1 MAPLRLPR
9 RLLLLT
15 AVVAV
20 CLVPAA
26 SSEAAIVT
34 VGSPLTATFGS
45 SSAPCTGAICT
56 VTAASLGEPGARV
69 ASPVAGTVIR
79 WHVLKASG
87 GFKLRVLRP
96 TVASTYFADGTSAVG
111 TPSDGGLQT
120 FATSLPIRAGDLI
133 GVEATSTS
141 AGLGFGVAFGSEG
154 IVLKPP
160 PADGTSAVKNS
171 FYGNQEFAFN
181 AEVQPTPTLASL
193 SPAAGSTAGGT
204 AVTIAGTDFE
214 GATAVRF
221 GAVPASVFHV
231 DSEGQISATAP
242 AAGPGPVKVTVVTP
256 GGSVTSAASFT
267 YATPLQP
274 AGATCKVPNLSGRK
288 LRASKKRSRGA
299 HCKVGKVIKRGDA
312 TAKTGRVVK
321 QVPKAGLTG
330 AAGTKIRVV
339 LE

>member
-1 MAPLRLPR
+1 MAPLRPPR
-9 RLLLLT
+9 RLLLLI
-15 AVVAV
+15 AVIVG

-34 VGSPLTATFGS
+34 VGSPLTATYGS
-45 SSAPCTGAICT
+45 SSEPCNKAICT
-56 VTAASLGEPGARV
+56 VTAVTLGGPGAHA
-69 ASPVAGTVIR
+69 ASPVTGTVIR

-96 TVASTYFADGTSAVG
+96 AGASTYLADGTSAVG
-111 TPSDGGLQT
+111 TPTDGGLQT
-120 FATSLPIRAGDLI
+120 FATSLPIRSGDLI
-133 GVEATSTS
+133 GLEATSTS
-141 AGLGFGVAFGSEG
+141 AGLGFGVAFGSKTT
-154 IVLKPP
+154 VLNPP
-160 PADGTSAVKNS
+160 PADGASGSEST

-181 AEVQPTPTLASL
+181 AEVQPAPTLTSFA
-193 SPAAGSTAGGT
+193 PAAGSTAGGT
-204 AVTIAGTDFE
+204 VVTIAGTDFE

-221 GAVPASVFHV
+221 GTVPATGFHV

-242 AAGPGPVKVTVVTP
+242 AAGPGPVKLTVVTP
-256 GGSVTSAASFT
+256 GGTVTSAASFS
-267 YATPLQP
+267 YATPLLP
-274 AGATCKVPNLSGRK
+274 AVVTCKVPNLSGRNLK
-288 LRASKKRSRGA
+288 GSKKRSRGA

-321 QVPKAGLTG
+321 QVPKPGLTG